1 MSDFGVRDGSQDTQ
15 NENVAVAGSLRRT
28 LMISLV
34 GAALILAAILYIVV
48 RSYAAQIAQ
57 TTQDRILSAS
67 VTSILDAATIRNGAL
82 DVELPYAAFS
92 ILSTPA
98 DDRFFYAIYQ
108 DGNFLSGYSDLDY
121 LPLPDGQMHFESIEF
136 ADAPVRIAVGARRL
150 IGASG
155 PVTLNV
161 VVGQTKESLAGVLNR
176 IAGHAAL
183 LGGGFFVVMTLF
195 SIWLTAVS
203 ILPLTRL
210 AASVHRR
217 GPEDLR
223 PVVSPVPG
231 EMAPLVGS
239 LNNLMRRLDHSLN
252 QSEEFI
258 AEAAHR
264 VRTPLATVR
273 TYAETTLQRVD
284 KLENRQALRS
294 MVRAIDESSR
304 AAGQLLDHAMITF
317 RADHLT
323 KTHLNLSDLAR
334 ELVRSMGPIAEMKD
348 IELTLTAPKDVAVNG
363 DAILLQN
370 ALRNILD
377 NALKYSPPES
387 SITVTVT
394 DNPATF
400 RVQDQGQGFPTAEI
414 NTVAT
419 RFTRGSNVAGV
430 IGSGL
435 GLTIVKDVATAHDG
449 TLTLNN
455 QPGGGACVE
464 LSF

>member
-1 MSDFGVRDGSQDTQ
+1 MSGFGASDRSHA
-15 NENVAVAGSLRRT
+15 NEDVAVAGSLRRT

-34 GAALILAAILYIVV
+34 GAALILAALLFIGV

-57 TTQDRILSAS
+57 TTQDRILNTS
-67 VTSILDAATIRNGAL
+67 VTSILDAATIKAGEMTI
-82 DVELPYAAFS
+82 DLPYAAFS

-108 DGNFLSGYSDLDY
+108 DGTFLSGYPSLGY
-121 LPLPDGQMHFESIEF
+121 VPLLDGQMQFESTEF
-136 ADAPVRIAVGARRL
+136 AGSPVRTAIGARRL
-150 IGASG
+150 LGASG

-161 VVGQTKESLAGVLNR
+161 VVGQTQESLAGVLYR
-176 IAGHAAL
+176 IARHAAL
-183 LGGGFFVVMTLF
+183 LGAGFFVVMTLF
-195 SIWLTAVS
+195 SAWLTNVS
-203 ILPLTRL
+203 ISPLTRL

-223 PVVSPVPG
+223 PVVSPVPD

-273 TYAETTLQRVD
+273 TYAETTLHRVD

-323 KTHLNLSDLAR
+323 KSHLNLSDLAR

-348 IELTLTAPKDVAVNG
+348 IELTLAAPQNVSVNG
-363 DAILLQN
+363 DGILLQN

-394 DNPATF
+394 DAPATF
-400 RVQDQGQGFPTAEI
+400 RVLDQGQGFPSNEI

-435 GLTIVKDVATAHDG
+435 GLTIVNDVATAHGG
-449 TLTLNN
+449 TLILTN
-455 QPGGGACVE
+455 QPEGGACVE
-464 LSF
+464 LSL